1 MARIYSG
8 KFVMLVGCLIFL
20 AAGTCA
26 QQWIGVSSSSPSQS
40 IITFSGNTLNSTEI
54 SVEIPGYYMPE
65 KQVQGKTFHFPQIPD
80 GHPMLVQGSPELQ
93 KLSFTLQL
101 PDKGNMEVS
110 IASSKYIEYIDI
122 DILPSAGNMAR
133 NGNNNSITRS
143 ETYSIDA
150 FYPGELTDATQP
162 YIIRNTRAQTFQVY
176 PFQYNPVTKVLRFY
190 YQLIFKIVNT
200 GGEGVNPLSNLDNN
214 IKRVEG
220 IESACLNS
228 QRASF
233 KSGQLPSERGSL
245 LIICPKEYQNAI
257 APLAEWRKQA
267 GTATEVVDAEQF
279 SGPNDIYNFVK
290 DYYYT
295 HGNLAYLLLVGDA
308 KQVPPFVYPY
318 GSSDNYYSY
327 LAGNDHYPDIL
338 VGRFS
343 AETAKD
349 VEVQVNRTLQYEK
362 TPGTDASWLTN
373 AMGIASTLSPGDDGE
388 SDFQHV
394 RNLLNELKATT
405 YKQANEFFE
414 GSQGEGDAAGN
425 PSASDIINKINL
437 GTGAVFYAGHGSPS
451 SWATGSV
458 TKSAVENL
466 TNYDKYPLIWSAACE
481 NGNFAGNYCL
491 AEAWLRASNSDGQ
504 PTGAAAVLMSS
515 GTQTSFPP
523 MEAQDKIAE
532 ILSNPT
538 EGLSTMGA
546 ISVAGMMSMND
557 IYGSAG
563 FTTTDT
569 WILFGDPSLRI
580 RTATPKQLVA
590 EHKKTIGVGRNSFL
604 VTCNSADG
612 LACISQEGIILGT
625 ASITGGSA
633 TVYLDRP
640 ASGEEMTLTIT
651 ALNYIPYTAKINVIQ
666 NPGNPELCTPLN
678 HSRLQPINS
687 SFSWECGDGGNP
699 DYYLFYLGTDNPPT
713 NLING
718 WKVTSTQLKTLY
730 NFEYHQVY
738 YWKVV
743 PVNSFGSSESK
754 VMDFTTV
761 FAPDEDFEPVFKSR
775 LNWNDGGTQK
785 WTNDATHYFD
795 GAYSVRSGQIKDNE
809 YSSLVYPCEVTNCDF
824 ISFWS
829 KTSSESGDKLQFIID
844 GKTIG
849 EWSGISE
856 WSFHNYKVEP
866 GLHQIEWRY
875 TKNSENSAG
884 EDAVWLDNIHLPIH
898 VPAFATVTENG
909 TVCEGSAFEASVTAG
924 NYFSVTWNTEGD
936 GYFTDNHLENASYQ
950 PGILDFQNM
959 KTTLQM
965 QLKGFDG
972 CPVIDKSINLV
983 INPLPAITLPSDT
996 IISGE
1001 STVHLDATLPGNMM
1015 YSWQPNNSNSGSV
1028 LIDSILSVNGTK
1040 KANITITD
1048 AYGCTA
1054 SKDILIHFNNS
1065 AIADSFTIFP
1075 NPNNGNFTIQPVKG
1089 SAVIGQMRLFDRNGK
1104 VVWKNEE
1111 NCTVFGSKQLSIE
1124 GVSGGTYYLVTEN
1137 TSSRSVNPVVIQ

>member
-1 MARIYSG
+1 
-8 KFVMLVGCLIFL
+8 MLVGCLIFV
-20 AAGTCA
+20 AASTCG
-26 QQWIGVSSSSPSQS
+26 QQWIGVSSSSPSPS
-40 IITFSGNTLNSTEI
+40 TITFSGNTANSTEV
-54 SVEIPGYYMPE
+54 SVEIPGFYLPE
-65 KQVQGKTFHFPQIPD
+65 KQVEGKTYHSPQIPN
-80 GHPMLVQGSPELQ
+80 GHPMLVQGSPELHE
-93 KLSFTLQL
+93 LSFTLQL

-110 IASSKYIEYIDI
+110 IASSKYTEYTDI
-122 DILPSAGNMAR
+122 DILPSAGNTVR
-133 NGNNNSITRS
+133 NGNNNSFIRG
-143 ETYSIDA
+143 ETYLTDA
-150 FYPGELTDATQP
+150 FYPGELIDATQP
-162 YIIRNTRAQTFQVY
+162 YIIRNTRAQAFQVY
-176 PFQYNPVTKVLRFY
+176 PFQYNPVTRVLRFY
-190 YQLIFKIVNT
+190 YQLTFKIVNT
-200 GGEGVNPLSNLDNN
+200 GGEGVNPLRDIDNS
-214 IKRVEG
+214 IRRVEG
-220 IESACLNS
+220 IEATCLNS
-228 QRASF
+228 RQASY

-245 LIICPKEYQNAI
+245 LIICPKEYQSAV
-257 APLAEWRKQA
+257 APLADWRKQA

-279 SGPNDIYNFVK
+279 SGPNDIYDFVK

-295 HGNLAYLLLVGDA
+295 NGNLAYLLLVGDA
-308 KQVPPFVYPY
+308 KQVPPFIYPY

-343 AETAKD
+343 AESVRD

-362 TPGTDASWLTN
+362 DPGINASWLAT
-373 AMGIASTLSPGDDGE
+373 ATGIASTLSPGDDGE

-394 RNLLNELKATT
+394 RNLLKTLETTT
-405 YKQANEFFE
+405 YSQVNEFFE
-414 GSQGEGDAAGN
+414 GSQGEEDAAGN
-425 PSASDIINKINL
+425 PSTSDILNKINL
-437 GTGAVFYAGHGSPS
+437 GTGTIFYAGHGSPG
-451 SWATGSV
+451 SWATGAV
-458 TKSAVENL
+458 TKPVVENL
-466 TNYDKYPLIWSAACE
+466 TNYGKYPLIWSAACE

-491 AEAWLRASNSDGQ
+491 AEAWLRASNSNGQ

-515 GTQTSFPP
+515 ATQTSFPP

-532 ILSNPT
+532 LMSNPQ

-546 ISVAGMMSMND
+546 VSVKGMMSMND

-563 FTTTDT
+563 YTTTDT

-590 EHKKTIGVGRNSFL
+590 EHKETIGAGRSTFFIK
-604 VTCNSADG
+604 CNSTEG
-612 LACISQEGIILGT
+612 FVCISQQGTILGT
-625 ASITGGSA
+625 SSISGGSA

-640 ASGEEMTLTIT
+640 ASGEEITVTIS
-651 ALNYIPYTAKINVIQ
+651 ALNYIPYVAKIEVIQ
-666 NPGNPELCTPLN
+666 NPGNPEFCAPLN

-687 SFSWECGDGGNP
+687 AFSWDSGDGGNP
-699 DYYLFYLGTDNPPT
+699 DYYIFYLGTDNPPT
-713 NLING
+713 NLIDG
-718 WKVTSTQLKTLY
+718 QKVTSTQLKTLY
-730 NFEYHQVY
+730 NFEYNQVY

-743 PVNSFGSSESK
+743 PVNSYSSSEGK

-775 LNWNDGGTQK
+775 KNWSDGGTQK

-795 GAYSVRSGQIKDNE
+795 GAYSVRSGQINDNE

-829 KTSSESGDKLQFIID
+829 KTSSENGDKLQFIID
-844 GKTIG
+844 GRTIG

-875 TKNSENSAG
+875 AKNGENSAG

-909 TVCEGSAFEASVTAG
+909 YACQGSAFEASVNAG

-936 GYFTDNHLENASYQ
+936 GYYTDNHLENASYQ
-950 PGILDFQNM
+950 PGILDLQNM

-983 INPLPAITLPSDT
+983 INPLPVITLPSDT
-996 IISGE
+996 IISDG
-1001 STVHLDATLPGNMM
+1001 SIVHLDATLPGNMI
-1015 YSWQPNNSNSGSV
+1015 YSWQPFNSSSGSV
-1028 LIDSILSVNGTK
+1028 LIDPILSANGTK
-1040 KANITITD
+1040 TVNVTVTD
-1048 AYGCTA
+1048 AHGCSA
-1054 SKDILIHFNNS
+1054 AKDILIHFNNS
-1065 AIADSFTIFP
+1065 AVADSFTIFP

-1089 SAVIGQMRLFDRNGK
+1089 SAVIGQIRLIDRNGRI
-1104 VVWKNEE
+1104 VWKNEE
-1111 NCTVFGSKQLSIE
+1111 SCTVFGSKQLNIE
-1124 GVSGGTYYLVTEN
+1124 GMSEGTYFLVTEN
-1137 TSSRSVNPVVIQ
+1137 TGGRSVNPVVIQ